1 MPSTLMRPKTVIQE
15 TKKRQPSFENA
26 QSSALPRPCGDNFSI
41 DFVARLSVC
50 YLRVDGN
57 PNVPATLSLALFL
70 PCRRYGNLTPTRY
83 S

>member
-15 TKKRQPSFENA
+15 TKKQPSFENA

-57 PNVPATLSLALFL
+57 PNVPATLSLALLL
-70 PCRRYGNLTPTRY
+70 PCQRYVNFTQNRY
-83 S
+83 N